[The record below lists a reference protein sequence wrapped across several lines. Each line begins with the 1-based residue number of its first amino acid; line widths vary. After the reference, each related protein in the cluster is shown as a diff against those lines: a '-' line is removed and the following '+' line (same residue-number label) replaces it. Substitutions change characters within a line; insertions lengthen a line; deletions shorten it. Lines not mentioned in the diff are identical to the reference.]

1 MKPQLFDSKNRLK
14 WIPFAYLA
22 VLVFAICP
30 FLSAWL
36 ASVIGDGMGCNINE
50 GGTDTCV
57 RIGIPFGVV
66 LNSMVSGV
74 WLFFLTI
81 PVGAILLVI
90 LTIVTINDKSYLT
103 KRND

>member
-1 MKPQLFDSKNRLK
+1 MKPLLFATKKQLKF
-14 WIPFAYLA
+14 IPFAYLA

-36 ASVIGDGMGCNINE
+36 ASAIGDGMGCNINQ
-50 GGTDTCV
+50 GGTDACV
-57 RIGIPFGVV
+57 RIGVPFGVA
-66 LNSMVSGV
+66 LNSMVAGV

-81 PVGAILLVI
+81 PVGAILLII
-90 LTIVTINDKSYLT
+90 LTIVTINNRNYLT